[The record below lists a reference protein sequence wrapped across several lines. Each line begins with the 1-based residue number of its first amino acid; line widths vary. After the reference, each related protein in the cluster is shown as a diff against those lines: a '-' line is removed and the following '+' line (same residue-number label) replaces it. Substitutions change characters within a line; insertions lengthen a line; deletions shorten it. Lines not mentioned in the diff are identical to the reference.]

1 MTQPSFMHRVQPRIP
16 RSPVTLQYTPR
27 RRKISGLP
35 LPSQDR
41 MTKVYIAANWNKKTE
56 HEKSSVRY
64 KVEHQ
69 FLIVKR
75 LFHAGRTRYRGSRKN
90 LLRAYLLFASDNL
103 LMCLKA
109 GIRRGMTMGYVRSF
123 SRISLL
129 GGWKKGAMGA
139 VCTLF
144 FTVLCEI
151 CVWRSDGCDYPL
163 FSQSI
168 NGGLK

>member
-1 MTQPSFMHRVQPRIP
+1 
-16 RSPVTLQYTPR
+16 
-27 RRKISGLP
+27 
-35 LPSQDR
+35 

-56 HEKSSVRY
+56 YEKSSVRY

-109 GIRRGMTMGYVRSF
+109 GIRRDDDGICALLF
-123 SRISLL
+123 SNFSVGRVE
-129 GGWKKGAMGA
+129 K
-139 VCTLF
+139 
-144 FTVLCEI
+144 
-151 CVWRSDGCDYPL
+151 RSDGGGVHAL
-163 FSQSI
+163 FHCT
-168 NGGLK
+168 L